1 MAYQHF
7 YSRVPARVSMYHKAD
22 GFDTFAHSEGLERD
36 FIENDL
42 SVVYQNKLAK
52 GDVDSVRR
60 GEYPSV
66 YLQYPFR
73 DGRLVQSCTT
83 YLPLDYTG
91 ERSAY
96 LTHSLVMEEQE
107 VVELFFNSDALM
119 LNPEMFVKDISEF
132 NITSPTTTPNRDY
145 PTVDYRPLSLEKDN
159 FTEKYSPE
167 TVKSFIYAI
176 ILAMRGKGK
185 NIFFRLPAKEEFI
198 SEEAVKFINRIT
210 SVLPYSFRQSLSF
223 VTYIT
228 DFAQYPNFKI
238 KCISEKC
245 GEFQSSRGIFI
256 DFEANLVVGVT
267 EDDLL
272 ENKTLINFFYYL
284 LDNDAVRERFIEY
297 MEHALTVIPTL
308 QASNIKI
315 LNDLVFLFYSTC
327 GQFSESAILPND
339 NTLYE
344 LFCIYDKY
352 RAILEPEYKD
362 NLYRALMR
370 YPTTHTAIPKN
381 IFAKLSKLYPMENEN
396 AKKVAMT
403 AVLELIHTDIMREK
417 LFSFI
422 KANYSEESAQS
433 KALINEDLARV
444 FYGGFLQSQLIEFF
458 SSNFASE
465 PVETKDIIVE
475 RFYLAIRTASIS
487 NKIIEFIDVHYDS
500 FTKKQKDAFYD
511 TFFEMIPEVDDLAV
525 SLVKLVNKHIE
536 SESAEVIS
544 EFISRL
550 TEMLDKDKYCKI
562 MGLLV
567 SCDGYCK
574 HETQNLIFHEWST
587 RKIYAEY
594 IKNLAR
600 ASFLNKSQ
608 DIIFVLSNYIS
619 ESPNQVE
626 KLIEQIEFI
635 YASDIGKVSL
645 GEWLDLDDSFAVLKA
660 SIYSELKEKL
670 IYKAVKASM
679 GDAFKVC
686 YGRELMARAYEYCKK
701 NPALCDCD
709 GYFTL
714 NKYYRAIDAIEQKN
728 ATEAFTALCGID
740 ENSPSRIDMAEY
752 IRTFI
757 YGKQSQDFEKN
768 MLAELA
774 VNSFG
779 KGLGVDVIYSSYMK
793 VYTQRY
799 LMQHGAKANEEKASQ
814 EGAIRSMNTLWSY
827 LVAIAK
833 AGESGCN
840 LLANDATAFDE
851 ALWVFSEDMGRAANK
866 WIAVNMQD
874 RPTALGGAFAK
885 FETRTKVLSG
895 GFFAKLFGKKQ

>member
-7 YSRVPARVSMYHKAD
+7 YSRVPARVSMYNKAD

-73 DGRLVQSCTT
+73 NGRLVQSCTT

-107 VVELFFNSDALM
+107 VVDLFFNRDTLM
-119 LNPEMFVKDISEF
+119 LNPEMFVKDISKF

-145 PTVDYRPLSLEKDN
+145 PTVEYRPLSLEKDN

-167 TVKSFIYAI
+167 TIKSFIYAM
-176 ILAMRGKGK
+176 ILALKGKGK
-185 NIFFRLPAKEEFI
+185 NIFFRVPAKEECI

-210 SVLPYSFRQSLSF
+210 SVLPYRFRQSLSF

-228 DFAQYPNFKI
+228 DFSQYPNFKI
-238 KCISEKC
+238 KCVSEKC
-245 GEFQSSRGIFI
+245 GEFQSSRGVFI

-267 EDDLL
+267 EDDLT
-272 ENKTLINFFYYL
+272 ENKTLLNFFYYL

-297 MEHALTVIPTL
+297 MEHAITVIPTL
-308 QASNIKI
+308 QASNVKI
-315 LNDLVFLFYSTC
+315 LNDLVFLFCATC
-327 GQFSESAILPND
+327 GQFSENSILPSD
-339 NTLYE
+339 STLYD

-352 RAILEPEYKD
+352 RAILEPGYRD
-362 NLYRALMR
+362 NLYRTLSR

-381 IFAKLSKLYPMENEN
+381 IFAKLAKLYPMENES

-422 KANYSEESAQS
+422 RANYSEESAQS
-433 KALINEDLARV
+433 KALINEDLSRV

-465 PVETKDIIVE
+465 PIETKDIIVE

-487 NKIIEFIDVHYDS
+487 GKIIDFIDVHYDG

-536 SESAEVIS
+536 TESDEDIS

-550 TEMLDKDKYCKI
+550 TEILDKDKYCKI

-574 HETQNLIFHEWST
+574 HVTQNLIFTEWST

-594 IKNLAR
+594 INNLAR
-600 ASFLNKSQ
+600 ASFQNKSQ
-608 DIIFVLSNYIS
+608 DIIFVLSNYLS
-619 ESPNQVE
+619 NRSNQAN
-626 KLIEQIEFI
+626 KLIDQIEFI
-635 YASDIGKVSL
+635 YAADIGKVAL
-645 GEWLDLDDSFAVLKA
+645 GEWLDLDGSFALLGTEL
-660 SIYSELKEKL
+660 YTELKEKL
-670 IYKAVKASM
+670 IYKAVKASI
-679 GDAFKVC
+679 GDAFKVS
-686 YGRELMARAYEYCKK
+686 YGRELMTRAHEYCEK
-701 NPALCDCD
+701 NPALRDCD
-709 GYFTL
+709 GYFVL
-714 NKYYRAIDAIEQKN
+714 HRYYRAISAIEQKN
-728 ATEAFTALCGID
+728 ATEAFAALCDIATD
-740 ENSPSRIDMAEY
+740 SPFRADMAEY
-752 IRTFI
+752 MRTFI

-779 KGLGVDVIYSSYMK
+779 KGMAVDVIYSSYMK
-793 VYTQRY
+793 IYTQQY

-814 EGAIRSMNTLWSY
+814 EGAISSMNTLWGY
-827 LVAIAK
+827 LVAVSK
-833 AGESGCN
+833 AGEAACS

-851 ALWVFSEDMGRAANK
+851 ALWAFSTDMGRAANK
-866 WIAVNMQD
+866 WIAANMED
-874 RPTALGGAFAK
+874 RPAALDEAFAK
-885 FETRTKVLSG
+885 FESRTKVSGG
-895 GFFAKLFGKKQ
+895 GFFAKLFGKK